1 MTSASEPPT
10 STAAPT
16 TSTRWRWYLALGAL
30 LAVGVATRYLPFQ
43 SIIKDTLDS
52 IGRLGGWG
60 PALFIASYILATVLF
75 IPGSALT
82 LGAGAVFG
90 FAWGCAY
97 ASAGSTLGALCA
109 FWVGRHWARDAIA
122 RRLQGNSRFNA
133 IDQAVAQDGWKIVLL
148 TRLSPMFPFTLL
160 NYAFGI
166 TRVSMREYALASWIG
181 MMPGT
186 VLYVYLGSLAHEAT
200 GERKRSLA
208 EWILYAIGL
217 AATLIVTVVI
227 TRRAKKALSERIR
240 P

>member
-1 MTSASEPPT
+1 VGL
-10 STAAPT
+10 
-16 TSTRWRWYLALGAL
+16 LALWGA
-30 LAVGVATRYLPFQ
+30 ARYLPLQ
-43 SIIKDTLDS
+43 SLMKDTLDS
-52 IGRLGGWG
+52 LARLGGWG
-60 PALFIASYILATVLF
+60 PAIFIAIYILAAVFF

-90 FAWGCAY
+90 VAWGCVY
-97 ASAGSTLGALCA
+97 VSAGSTLGAICA

-122 RRLQGNSRFNA
+122 RRLQGNPRFHA

-160 NYAFGI
+160 NYAFGL
-166 TRVSMREYALASWIG
+166 TRVSVRDYALASWIG

-186 VLYVYLGSLAHEAT
+186 VLYVYLGSIAQAAT
-200 GERKRSLA
+200 QDRKRTLA

-217 AATLIVTVVI
+217 AATLIVTLVI
-227 TRRAKKALSERIR
+227 TRRAKKALAERIQ